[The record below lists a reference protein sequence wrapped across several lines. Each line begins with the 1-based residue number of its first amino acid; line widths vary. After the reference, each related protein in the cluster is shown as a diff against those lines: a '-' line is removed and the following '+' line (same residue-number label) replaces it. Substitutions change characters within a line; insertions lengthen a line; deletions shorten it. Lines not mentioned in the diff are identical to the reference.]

1 MARQAHPNTAGT
13 VGQLL
18 RQAAAE
24 YPDVL
29 AVREGLAPGRPVR
42 SWSYAELLADAERVA
57 RALLT
62 IVEPGER
69 VALWAN
75 NLPEWLLV
83 QFGTALAGVTLVT
96 VNPALGFEETGYVLG
111 HSGAVAVFHADRYR
125 DFDMA
130 AALQNLRY
138 ALPKLRHSIS
148 LGRLWQWCDRGGRT
162 TPLPPVSPADIA
174 QIQYTSGTTGRPKG
188 AALRHLG
195 LTHTARFVADRLGLG
210 CGDTLVH
217 AMPLFHAGGS
227 VLITLG
233 CIQAR
238 GANILLP
245 NFDAAAQ
252 LALIETEH
260 SAVVAGVPTMLR
272 AMLSHP
278 TFRTTDTSSVRFA
291 LTGGATV
298 EPAFARE
305 VEERLGVPL
314 CVVYGQTET
323 SAMITMT
330 TPADTAADRIS
341 SVGRPI
347 PDVEVRIADI
357 DRPRADCAIGEVGE
371 ICTRGPHVMA
381 GYHGH
386 DDRAGSVVDSEQW
399 LHTGDL
405 GSLDERGYL
414 SIRGRLKDMV
424 IVGGEN
430 IYPAE
435 IEGALV
441 AHPAV
446 AEAAVVGVP
455 DEYWGENLVGFV
467 RLVEGASCSPEDMQR
482 FLATS
487 LASHKIPR
495 QWSIV
500 ESFPLNASGKILKTE
515 LQLRYDRELNGR

>member
-1 MARQAHPNTAGT
+1 MTPQPLPKSAGT
-13 VGQLL
+13 VGDLL

-24 YPDVL
+24 CPDAV
-29 AVREGLAPGRPVR
+29 AVREGLAPGQPVR
-42 SWSYAELLADAERVA
+42 SWSYAELLGDAERVA

-69 VALWAN
+69 VAVWAN
-75 NLPEWLLV
+75 NLPEWLLI

-96 VNPALGFEETGYVLG
+96 VNPALGIEETGYVLG

-125 DFDMA
+125 GFDMA

-138 ALPKLRHSIS
+138 ALPNLRHTIA
-148 LGRLWQWCDRGGRT
+148 LGHLLQWCDQGNRVTR
-162 TPLPPVSPADIA
+162 LPPVGPADIA

-188 AALRHLG
+188 AALRHRG
-195 LTHTARFVADRLGLG
+195 LIHTSQFVADRLGLG

-233 CIQAR
+233 CLQAR
-238 GANILLP
+238 AANILLP
-245 NFDAAAQ
+245 HFDAAAQ

-278 TFRTTDTSSVRFA
+278 TFRAIDTSSVRFV

-298 EPAFARE
+298 EPVFARE
-305 VEERLGVPL
+305 VEEQLGVPL

-323 SAMITMT
+323 SAMITMA
-330 TPADTAADRIS
+330 TPADSAVDRTS

-347 PDVEVRIADI
+347 PGVEVRIADI
-357 DRPRADCAIGEVGE
+357 ERPRANCAVGEVGE

-386 DDRAGSVVDSEQW
+386 DDRTGSVIDSEQW

-405 GSLDERGYL
+405 GSLDERGFL
-414 SIRGRLKDMV
+414 TIRGRLKDMV

-435 IEGALV
+435 VEGALA

-455 DEYWGENLVGFV
+455 DEYWGEQLVGFV
-467 RLVEGASCSPEDMQR
+467 RLVEGATCSPEDIQR

-487 LASHKIPR
+487 LSAHKIPR
-495 QWSIV
+495 QWCTV
-500 ESFPLNASGKILKTE
+500 ESFPLTASGKILKTE
-515 LQLRYDRELNGR
+515 LQLRYDREHNGP